1 MNFRGILFNPVYVS
15 MLKKKTKQHP
25 FTYPLDSNGR
35 QYEKSKMAQT
45 GTSSVVQQLRLHASN
60 AGDLGLIP
68 GWGTNTPP
76 AAWYGQKKKKKKKK
90 RHIDKKNDIFIP
102 IFLN

>member
-1 MNFRGILFNPVYVS
+1 MNFRGILFNPVHVS
-15 MLKKKTKQHP
+15 MLKKTKQHP

-45 GTSSVVQQLRLHASN
+45 ETSSVVQQWSRRLHASN

-76 AAWYGQKKKKKKKK
+76 AAWYGKKKKKK
-90 RHIDKKNDIFIP
+90 RHIAKKHDILIP
-102 IFLN
+102 LF